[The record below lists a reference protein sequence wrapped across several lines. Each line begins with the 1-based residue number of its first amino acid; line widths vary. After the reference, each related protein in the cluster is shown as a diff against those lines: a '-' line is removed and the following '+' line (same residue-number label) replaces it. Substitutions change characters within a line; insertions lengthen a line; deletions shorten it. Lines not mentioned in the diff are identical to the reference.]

1 MSIGVYVCLYLCM
14 NVCLSVKL
22 YVIARLH
29 VHDARTYIG
38 AFVGLRL
45 GRTEGRVG
53 RDGWRYGSWSVV
65 SRARAGSTD
74 RQVCML
80 S

>member
-1 MSIGVYVCLYLCM
+1 M
-14 NVCLSVKL
+14 NVCLSVWL

-38 AFVGLRL
+38 AFVGRRL
-45 GRTEGRVG
+45 GRTEGRLG

-65 SRARAGSTD
+65 SRVRAGSTG
-74 RQVCML
+74 RHVCVL